1 MAFHRYEEARIVVA
15 GTLSA
20 SRDTLRNCLLET
32 GFHQLQFCEDTDQV
46 REIIENQNV
55 DLLIC
60 DASDSEHEFITL
72 IRELRDMQQPGDAF
86 LPIMTLTWAPTAEII
101 HRIVNCGTDL
111 ILTLPLSMGKMRNAI
126 DTLISKRKPFVVTS
140 TYIGP
145 DRRKDPR
152 PGTQEVESITVPNA
166 LRHKVTGDDGGINV
180 AEVTH
185 KIREQRVERS
195 AARITWTVGTL
206 VASVREQ
213 GDADVCHLIDEL
225 MFTAR
230 DLNNRIGETRY
241 AHQLALSESLL
252 GVAHDLVE
260 KGSVS
265 EADLE
270 LLPQLALALE
280 LAMGRDDAGSI
291 EAALDIS
298 RTVRNLPMAAE

>member
-1 MAFHRYEEARIVVA
+1 MAFHRYEEARIAIV
-15 GTLSA
+15 GTLSS
-20 SRDTLRNCLLET
+20 SRDILRSCLTEI
-32 GFHQLQFCEDTDQV
+32 GFHHLQFCEDSAQV
-46 REIIENQNV
+46 REIIENRNV

-60 DASDSEHEFITL
+60 DASDSEEEL
-72 IRELRDMQQPGDAF
+72 IALVRELRDLQQPGDAF

-111 ILTLPLSMGKMRNAI
+111 ILTLPLSMGKMRRAI

-152 PGTQEVESITVPNA
+152 PGTQEVPTIAVPNA
-166 LRHKVTGDDGGINV
+166 LRRQVTGNDDGINA
-180 AEVTH
+180 AEITH
-185 KIREQRVERS
+185 MIREQRVERL

-206 VASVREQ
+206 VASVREK
-213 GDADVCHLIDEL
+213 GVADISYLINEL
-225 MFTAR
+225 RATAM
-230 DLNNRIGETRY
+230 DLHNRIGETRY
-241 AHQLALSESLL
+241 AHQRALSESLL
-252 GVAHDLVE
+252 EVSVDLVE

-265 EADLE
+265 DSDLE

-280 LAMGRDDAGSI
+280 LAMGHDDADSV

-298 RTVRNLPMAAE
+298 RTVRQLPIAAE